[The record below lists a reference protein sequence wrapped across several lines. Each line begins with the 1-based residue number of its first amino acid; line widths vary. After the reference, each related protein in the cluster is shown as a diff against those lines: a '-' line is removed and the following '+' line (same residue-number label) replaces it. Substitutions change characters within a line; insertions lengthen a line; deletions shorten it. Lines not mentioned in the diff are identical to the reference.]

1 MLLGNRLMTSSL
13 ASPNAA
19 RPRHWHVAT
28 PPFGDEVTWS
38 SDKLSNSVNTLID
51 ITDLYCFVFILENK
65 RYLWMMTDLWF
76 DIYAGLKGN
85 ILHLTCKIPLVSL
98 YTFPIHNSYS
108 HVIQK
113 VWHTECDCNNKE
125 FTIHTNLHTILMLFS
140 SLSTTYPP
148 LQK

>member
-1 MLLGNRLMTSSL
+1 MLLGNRLMTSPL

-19 RPRHWHVAT
+19 RPRHRHVAT
-28 PPFGDEVTWS
+28 PPFRDEVTWS
-38 SDKLSNSVNTLID
+38 SDQLCNSVNILND
-51 ITDLYCFVFILENK
+51 VTDLYCFVFILENE
-65 RYLWMMTDLWF
+65 RSLWMMTDLWF

-85 ILHLTCKIPLVSL
+85 ILHLTCKIPLFSQC
-98 YTFPIHNSYS
+98 FPIRKNYS

-113 VWHTECDCNNKE
+113 GWHTEWDCNNKE